1 MVEGLVEPELENFR
15 LLDLSSLDLQRVRN
29 FAVIEKLLVLGS
41 EAPVTEAFVV
51 PCYQTSLLDHHFVID
66 QELPLVG

>member
-15 LLDLSSLDLQRVRN
+15 PLDLSSLDLQRVIN

-41 EAPVTEAFVV
+41 EAPVTEA
-51 PCYQTSLLDHHFVID
+51 
-66 QELPLVG
+66 